1 MLIESFLLV
10 IGVLLIAFLIAPLGL
25 GGGILY
31 VPLFHYIGGWELDQR
46 LIIISLLLSAVTS
59 YGSGLEHRKQHYVDD
74 ELTGIALWGAIPG
87 AMIGVLFVLSTGT
100 QFKAIFKLLSIVVVG
115 FVIYKMVNRLLR
127 TDTPTEDKGQVEL
140 GKLSATS
147 AFGGFLSSVMAIG
160 AGMIYVPAMK
170 FFGKLETRKAIG
182 SSLNIMMIVVPF
194 AVLAHFILLTKYQK
208 EKLFDESIVLVALII
223 ANFSGSKIG
232 AIVGFRLFDE
242 NLLVKIFIGVL
253 SITWINYLADL
264 LLEPQSDSM
273 TIAIP

>member
-1 MLIESFLLV
+1 LLIESFLLV

-59 YGSGLEHRKQHYVDD
+59 YGSGLEHRKEHYVDD

-194 AVLAHFILLTKYQK
+194 AVLAHFILLTNYQK

-253 SITWINYLADL
+253 SITWINYLVDL
-264 LLEPQSDSM
+264 FL
-273 TIAIP
+273 

>member
-115 FVIYKMVNRLLR
+115 FVIYKMVTRLLR

-194 AVLAHFILLTKYQK
+194 AVLAHFILLTNYQK

-253 SITWINYLADL
+253 SITWINDLVDL
-264 LLEPQSDSM
+264 LL
-273 TIAIP
+273 

>member
-127 TDTPTEDKGQVEL
+127 TDTPTEDKGQVGL

-160 AGMIYVPAMK
+160 AGLIYVPAMK
-170 FFGKLETRKAIG
+170 FFGKLGTRKAIG

-194 AVLAHFILLTKYQK
+194 AVLAHFILLTNYQK

-253 SITWINYLADL
+253 SITWINYLVDL
-264 LLEPQSDSM
+264 LL
-273 TIAIP
+273 

>member
-140 GKLSATS
+140 GKLSTTS

-194 AVLAHFILLTKYQK
+194 AVLAHFILLTNYQK
-208 EKLFDESIVLVALII
+208 EKLFDESIILVALII

-253 SITWINYLADL
+253 SITWINYLVDL
-264 LLEPQSDSM
+264 FL
-273 TIAIP
+273 

>member
-115 FVIYKMVNRLLR
+115 FVIYKMINRLLR

-147 AFGGFLSSVMAIG
+147 ALGGFLSSVMAIG

-194 AVLAHFILLTKYQK
+194 AVLAHFILLTNYQK
-208 EKLFDESIVLVALII
+208 EKLFDESIILVALII

-253 SITWINYLADL
+253 SITWINYLVDL
-264 LLEPQSDSM
+264 LL
-273 TIAIP
+273 

>member
-127 TDTPTEDKGQVEL
+127 TNTLTEDKGQVEL

-147 AFGGFLSSVMAIG
+147 AFGGFLSSVLAIG

-194 AVLAHFILLTKYQK
+194 AVLAHFILLTNYQK

-253 SITWINYLADL
+253 SITWINYLVDL
-264 LLEPQSDSM
+264 LL
-273 TIAIP
+273 

>member
-100 QFKAIFKLLSIVVVG
+100 QFKAIFKLLSIIVVG

-160 AGMIYVPAMK
+160 AGLIYVPAMK
-170 FFGKLETRKAIG
+170 FFGKLGTRKAIG

-194 AVLAHFILLTKYQK
+194 AVLAHFILLTNYQK
-208 EKLFDESIVLVALII
+208 EKLFDESIILVALII

-253 SITWINYLADL
+253 SITWINYLVDL
-264 LLEPQSDSM
+264 FL
-273 TIAIP
+273 

>member
-100 QFKAIFKLLSIVVVG
+100 QFKSIFKFLSIVVVG
-115 FVIYKMVNRLLR
+115 FVIYKMVRRLLR

-194 AVLAHFILLTKYQK
+194 AVLAHFILLTNYQK

-242 NLLVKIFIGVL
+242 DLLVKIFIGVL
-253 SITWINYLADL
+253 SITWINYLVDL
-264 LLEPQSDSM
+264 LL
-273 TIAIP
+273 

>member
-127 TDTPTEDKGQVEL
+127 TNTPTEEKGQVEL

-194 AVLAHFILLTKYQK
+194 AVLAHFILLTNYQK
-208 EKLFDESIVLVALII
+208 EKLFDESIILVALVI

-242 NLLVKIFIGVL
+242 KLLVKIFIGVL
-253 SITWINYLADL
+253 SITWINYLVDL
-264 LLEPQSDSM
+264 LL
-273 TIAIP
+273 

>member
-127 TDTPTEDKGQVEL
+127 TDTPTEDKGQAEL

-194 AVLAHFILLTKYQK
+194 AVLAHFILLTNYQK

-264 LLEPQSDSM
+264 LL
-273 TIAIP
+273 

>member
-140 GKLSATS
+140 GKLSTTS

-194 AVLAHFILLTKYQK
+194 AVLAHFILLTNYQK
-208 EKLFDESIVLVALII
+208 EKLFDESIILVALII

-253 SITWINYLADL
+253 SITWINYLVDL
-264 LLEPQSDSM
+264 LL
-273 TIAIP
+273 

>member
-140 GKLSATS
+140 GKLSTTS

-194 AVLAHFILLTKYQK
+194 AVLAHFILLTNYQK

-253 SITWINYLADL
+253 SITWINYLVDL
-264 LLEPQSDSM
+264 FL
-273 TIAIP
+273 

>member
-1 MLIESFLLV
+1 MLIESILLV

-87 AMIGVLFVLSTGT
+87 AMFGVLFVLSTGT

-115 FVIYKMVNRLLR
+115 FVIYKMVRRLLR
-127 TDTPTEDKGQVEL
+127 TDAPTGDQGQVEL

-194 AVLAHFILLTKYQK
+194 AVLAHFVLLNNYQK
-208 EKLFDESIVLVALII
+208 EKLFDESIILVALII

-253 SITWINYLADL
+253 SITWINYLVDL
-264 LLEPQSDSM
+264 L
-273 TIAIP
+273 I

>member
-140 GKLSATS
+140 GKLSTTS

-194 AVLAHFILLTKYQK
+194 AVLAHFILLTNYQK

-264 LLEPQSDSM
+264 LL
-273 TIAIP
+273 